1 MSEKNGD
8 CGCPEGKVRNAAG
21 KCVMPEVS
29 FISFVL
35 SLNTTAL
42 FHLGD
47 LAHPES
53 GRKEM
58 DLELAKHTI
67 DTLTMLAEKTGGN
80 LDAQENEL
88 LTKVLYEL
96 KMRFIKVSEAASAT

>member
-1 MSEKNGD
+1 MSEIASD
-8 CGCPEGKVRNAAG
+8 CECPEGRVKDEAG

-29 FISFVL
+29 FVSLVL

-42 FHLGD
+42 FHMGE

-53 GRKEM
+53 GRKVI
-58 DLELAKHTI
+58 DLDLAKHTI
-67 DTLTMLAEKTGGN
+67 DTLSMLAEKTRGN

-88 LTKVLYEL
+88 MIKVLYEL
-96 KMRFIKVSEAASAT
+96 KMHFIKMSETGS

>member
-1 MSEKNGD
+1 MSEKSGECD
-8 CGCPEGKVRNAAG
+8 CPDGKVRNAAG
-21 KCVMPEVS
+21 KCVMPEVT
-29 FISFVL
+29 FVSFVL

-53 GRKEM
+53 GQKIV
-58 DLELAKHTI
+58 DLELAKHNI
-67 DTLTMLAEKTGGN
+67 NTLTMLAEKTSGN

-96 KMRFIKVSEAASAT
+96 KMRFVKASEAA

>member
-1 MSEKNGD
+1 MSEQSGD
-8 CGCPEGKVRNAAG
+8 CGCPDGKVRNAAG
-21 KCVMPEVS
+21 NCVMPEVT
-29 FISFVL
+29 FVSFVL

-53 GRKEM
+53 GQKTV

-67 DTLTMLAEKTGGN
+67 DTLSMLAEKTSGN
-80 LDAQENEL
+80 LEGGENEL

-96 KMRFIKVSEAASAT
+96 KLRFVKASEAA

>member
-1 MSEKNGD
+1 MSEKNGGCD
-8 CGCPEGKVRNAAG
+8 CPEGKVRNAAG
-21 KCVMPEVS
+21 KCVMPEVT
-29 FISFVL
+29 FNSFVL

-42 FHLGD
+42 FHLGEI
-47 LAHPES
+47 AHPES
-53 GRKEM
+53 GRKDV

-96 KMRFIKVSEAASAT
+96 KMRFIKVSETI

>member
-1 MSEKNGD
+1 MSEQAGD
-8 CGCPEGKVRNAAG
+8 CGCPDGKVKNAAG
-21 KCVMPEVS
+21 KCVMPEVT
-29 FISFVL
+29 FVSFVL

-42 FHLGD
+42 FHLGE

-53 GRKEM
+53 GQKNV

-67 DTLTMLAEKTGGN
+67 DTLSMLAEKTSGN
-80 LDAQENEL
+80 LEGGENEL

-96 KMRFIKVSEAASAT
+96 KLRFVKANEEAA